1 MFFEKTLRHVFFGS
15 ANSLRVFWRQKGV
28 VYFFIAASWM
38 GVFFDGETCAN
49 VFFRTFE
56 LFDTMHAIR
65 VYSGSVTSRLS
76 GARLREITTPKICIR
91 YGNQRSPIE
100 YYV

>member
-38 GVFFDGETCAN
+38 GVFFDGETWVS

-56 LFDTMHAIR
+56 LFDTMHAILER
-65 VYSGSVTSRLS
+65 
-76 GARLREITTPKICIR
+76 P
-91 YGNQRSPIE
+91 NQGHP
-100 YYV
+100 Y

>member
-38 GVFFDGETCAN
+38 GVFFDGETWVS

-56 LFDTMHAIR
+56 IFDTIHAI
-65 VYSGSVTSRLS
+65 SSTPFSIACLTFSLS
-76 GARLREITTPKICIR
+76 AF
-91 YGNQRSPIE
+91 
-100 YYV
+100 